1 MWRGIGRVTGVV
13 TEGSSEVDRPGA
25 AEHTNDEVAQGRHD
39 MRAAAAADLGGV
51 LGIGDIADVVQRL
64 DGPVA
69 AQQIGEAGGA
79 GLDVG
84 EAGDRVN
91 GHGLEPPWGV

>member
-1 MWRGIGRVTGVV
+1 MPGSCEGDPECGEGSGGVTGVV

-39 MRAAAAADLGGV
+39 VRAAAAADLGGV

-64 DGPVA
+64 DGPVP
-69 AQQIGEAGGA
+69 AQQIGEAGGPA
-79 GLDVG
+79 WTWVRLVT
-84 EAGDRVN
+84 A
-91 GHGLEPPWGV
+91 